1 MKKED
6 IELIKFCL
14 RSCCYIDREDQ
25 VFYIY
30 KRANLNKYP
39 YSLTCALVY
48 EVIEDINPLSFFPAD
63 FYDHPNLSRD
73 MLDVLVR
80 DLRKKNIKA
89 TRRQVQE
96 MAFAA
101 HDAYENNGE
110 ISSRNHAVNYT
121 IKGFRSGEWKTPFGF
136 EDIIPPCN
144 RLVSHEL
151 LNQ

>member
-1 MKKED
+1 MKKDD

-14 RSCCYIDREDQ
+14 RSCLYNDRDDQ
-25 VFYIY
+25 VFYVY
-30 KRANLNKYP
+30 KHGNLNRYP
-39 YSLTCALVY
+39 HPISPSIVF
-48 EVIEDINPLSFFPAD
+48 EVIEDLNPLSFFPPD
-63 FYDHPNLSRD
+63 FYDHPSLSRD
-73 MLDVLVR
+73 MLDILVR
-80 DLRKKNIKA
+80 ELRKKKIEA

-110 ISSRNHAVNYT
+110 ISSRKHAINYT

-136 EDIIPPCN
+136 DEIIQPCN
-144 RLVSHEL
+144 RLVSHKL